1 MYWKVTYQWW
11 YSVCKETGFVKADT
25 KDEAYKKF
33 DSQFGYEDI
42 DIRSVEPATEEEI
55 LKHCV
60 VQ

>member
-11 YSVCKETGFVKADT
+11 CSVCKSVGYVKADT
-25 KDEAYKKF
+25 ESEAWRKF

-55 LKHCV
+55 LKSCV